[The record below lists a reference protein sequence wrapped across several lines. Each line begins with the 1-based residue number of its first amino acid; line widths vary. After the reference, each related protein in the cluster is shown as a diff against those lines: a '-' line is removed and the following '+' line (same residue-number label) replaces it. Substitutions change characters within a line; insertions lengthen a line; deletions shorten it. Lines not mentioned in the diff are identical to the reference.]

1 MLGRA
6 ALRGFVSDERGSVTA
21 EFALTIPAVLLVL
34 GIALGSVHLS
44 AERVLLV
51 SLASDVSRLEARG
64 DWTESAARAT
74 QYPSAELHRTTGE
87 GVLCVTATAR
97 PGSGILSAIAIS
109 ATACAA
115 TSTSV
120 PTADAGG

>member
-1 MLGRA
+1 MFGRA
-6 ALRGFVSDERGSVTA
+6 ARWGFASDERGSVTA

-34 GIALGSVHLS
+34 GVALGSVHLS

-64 DWTESAARAT
+64 DWAESAAREAG
-74 QYPSAELHRTTGE
+74 YPSAELHRTTGE

-97 PGSGILSAIAIS
+97 PGSGILSTITIS
-109 ATACAA
+109 ATACAV

-120 PTADAGG
+120 PTALAGG